1 MRQLVGY
8 DRCSCCPCLLDTL
21 TQSCPPSLLA
31 LPRLLQD
38 KPNFKFEFR
47 EQLQFKNVEDL
58 VSCYYLVENT
68 EKEDYTSV
76 VISEEPEHVT
86 YQFMMTRP
94 PGDTPPSTPL
104 PQDPTSPL
112 PPGLGEI
119 LSSGEP
125 PKCPF
130 SRNFTSDEP
139 PSFFIPEFN
148 VIHPTPGHTPNP
160 TPPTSKRSSLT
171 DMENQFRFSPLT
183 SPPLSDRGTSS
194 SPEHDLDTDMSV
206 PFMTCG
212 SVTPPLGRSV
222 TGGGRGNRP
231 QELELPIHS
240 TTPFMDTMRKVSLSP
255 LREDLD
261 EEELLRD
268 TPTDDIER
276 NSSFLSVT
284 DGLDEG
290 IVMRKLSDTS
300 IQSQESSSGLDLV
313 GAGKTAQRRIS
324 DTSNHSGENGIDSH
338 TGKLSEVAKDNY
350 VDRDSGIS
358 CSAPDMIRKC
368 SNSSSGSVEDELN
381 HLRRTRLGSV
391 KGKIEIYNSLERHRK
406 TGLSTTAYCNGT
418 ELPVIHLT
426 INSSPV
432 HHGTPP
438 PSADRPNRKSLDSM
452 GSSSS
457 NE

>member
-1 MRQLVGY
+1 M
-8 DRCSCCPCLLDTL
+8 
-21 TQSCPPSLLA
+21 PSLLPA
-31 LPRLLQD
+31 WLYPAPPPRLLQD

-47 EQLQFKNVEDL
+47 EQLQFKNVGDL

-68 EKEDYTSV
+68 EKEDFASV
-76 VISEEPEHVT
+76 VISDEPEHVT
-86 YQFMMTRP
+86 YQFMMARP
-94 PGDTPPSTPL
+94 PGDTPPTTPL
-104 PQDPTSPL
+104 AKDPASPL

-119 LSSGEP
+119 LSYPGGTEP

-130 SRNFTSDEP
+130 SRHFASFDEP
-139 PSFFIPEFN
+139 PSFLIPEFN
-148 VIHPTPGHTPNP
+148 VIHPTPGHTPTP

-171 DMENQFRFSPLT
+171 EVENQFRFSPLT

-194 SPEHDLDTDMSV
+194 SPEHDSDADMSV

-231 QELELPIHS
+231 QELELPVHS

-261 EEELLRD
+261 EDELLRD

-276 NSSFLSVT
+276 SSSFLSVT

-300 IQSQESSSGLDLV
+300 LQSQESSSGLDLV
-313 GAGKTAQRRIS
+313 GAGKMAQRRIS
-324 DTSNHSGENGIDSH
+324 DASNHSGESEIDSH
-338 TGKLSEVAKDNY
+338 TGKLSEVSKDNN

-358 CSAPDMIRKC
+358 CSAQDSIRKC

-391 KGKIEIYNSLERHRK
+391 KGKIEIFNSLERHRK

-418 ELPVIHLT
+418 TDLPVIHLP

-432 HHGTPP
+432 HQGTPP
-438 PSADRPNRKSLDSM
+438 PSTGRPNRKSLDSM

>member
-1 MRQLVGY
+1 M
-8 DRCSCCPCLLDTL
+8 
-21 TQSCPPSLLA
+21 
-31 LPRLLQD
+31 
-38 KPNFKFEFR
+38 
-47 EQLQFKNVEDL
+47 
-58 VSCYYLVENT
+58 SCYYLVENT
-68 EKEDYTSV
+68 EKEDFTSV
-76 VISEEPEHVT
+76 VVSDEPEHVT
-86 YQFMMTRP
+86 FQFMMTRT

-104 PQDPTSPL
+104 STDPASPL
-112 PPGLGEI
+112 PPGLGEM
-119 LSSGEP
+119 LSHSGAEP

-130 SRNFTSDEP
+130 SRDFLSNEP
-139 PSFFIPEFN
+139 PSFHIPEFN

-171 DMENQFRFSPLT
+171 DMENQFRFSPHT

-194 SPEHDLDTDMSV
+194 SPEHDLDADVSV

-212 SVTPPLGRSV
+212 SVTPPLGRSI
-222 TGGGRGNRP
+222 TGGGRGSRP

-261 EEELLRD
+261 EEELLKD
-268 TPTDDIER
+268 TPTEGIEQC
-276 NSSFLSVT
+276 SSLLSVT
-284 DGLDEG
+284 DGYDEG

-313 GAGKTAQRRIS
+313 GAGKVVQRRIS
-324 DTSNHSGENGIDSH
+324 DTSNHSGESGID
-338 TGKLSEVAKDNY
+338 TGKLSEVSKDIN

-358 CSAPDMIRKC
+358 CSVPDSIRKC
-368 SNSSSGSVEDELN
+368 STSSSGSVEDELN
-381 HLRRTRLGSV
+381 HLRRTRQGSV
-391 KGKIEIYNSLERHRK
+391 KGKIEIYNSLERQRK

-418 ELPVIHLT
+418 ELPVLHLT

-438 PSADRPNRKSLDSM
+438 PSTDRPNRKSLDSM
-452 GSSSS
+452 GSSGS